1 MSTLLLNM
9 RHVLD
14 EEADEVRA
22 MLEAAGIPFY
32 ETRPSAWGISAGGIF
47 VDDAAI
53 AEARRLMAEYQ
64 AQRSQRVRAELA
76 AQRRAG
82 TAETLAGLVRAEP
95 GRVALHVVAALLVI
109 LMLVVLPVLLLR

>member
-1 MSTLLLNM
+1 
-9 RHVLD
+9 
-14 EEADEVRA
+14 

-64 AQRSQRVRAELA
+64 AQRGPRVRAELA